1 MAKEKRNQSNGDG
14 REKLELKKLRE
25 LLAEQQLLLKEHR
38 LPVLILLE
46 GWSGAGKI
54 GRCRHQSLQPAW
66 ILF

>member
-46 GWSGAGKI
+46 GWSGAGK
-54 GRCRHQSLQPAW
+54 GVVGVFSS
-66 ILF
+66 